1 MACRHTVPGTPFP
14 AEIRFGN
21 FAAGAF
27 FRRPD
32 APVHHRHAD
41 VHALIFMNQL
51 ISFFVVVL
59 FLPQVKIAS
68 AENNPFDARAI
79 FSA

>member
-1 MACRHTVPGTPFP
+1 MLDFHESTP
-14 AEIRFGN
+14 
-21 FAAGAF
+21 
-27 FRRPD
+27 
-32 APVHHRHAD
+32 
-41 VHALIFMNQL
+41 

-59 FLPQVKIAS
+59 FLPIVKIAS